1 VSLLSLLRGGRDAE
15 QRISEFDIP
24 WGRGATTTAA
34 INEIT
39 SFNLSAVW
47 ACQTLIADSIATL
60 PVDTYRKAD
69 DRREPTDPPRWVEH
83 PNPETNR
90 IDYDTQRMFSLL
102 GWGNAYSLLTR
113 RDGAVAET
121 APVVERWLLDP
132 WRVSVQRSGGE
143 LEYRV
148 DGVRVPTSQI
158 QHVRG
163 YTRPGCYEGM
173 SLIEHARLSFGLST
187 NAETFGSQFFNNGVA
202 ASGVLEMEQMP
213 AETEDA
219 ILDKIRDQVA
229 SRYAGAGNAG
239 RPMILLG
246 GTKWKQITINPQDAQ
261 FLETRKFQIEEIC
274 RWFRVPP
281 HKVQQI
287 TDNASQGGGKGLETQ
302 NGEFAQDGLLPW
314 VVRLEAADSALLP
327 GKQFMRYN
335 LNAYVRADIK
345 TRHEVYQIRRNIGM
359 ANADELRAL
368 EDEQPIG
375 GLAGESYWRPLNMGD
390 AAVPAA
396 ADEPD
401 DEVTQEF
408 DDGSV

>member
-1 VSLLSLLRGGRDAE
+1 
-15 QRISEFDIP
+15 
-24 WGRGATTTAA
+24 
-34 INEIT
+34 
-39 SFNLSAVW
+39 
-47 ACQTLIADSIATL
+47 
-60 PVDTYRKAD
+60 
-69 DRREPTDPPRWVEH
+69 
-83 PNPETNR
+83 
-90 IDYDTQRMFSLL
+90 
-102 GWGNAYSLLTR
+102 
-113 RDGAVAET
+113 
-121 APVVERWLLDP
+121 
-132 WRVSVQRSGGE
+132 
-143 LEYRV
+143 
-148 DGVRVPTSQI
+148 
-158 QHVRG
+158 
-163 YTRPGCYEGM
+163 
-173 SLIEHARLSFGLST
+173 
-187 NAETFGSQFFNNGVA
+187 
-202 ASGVLEMEQMP
+202 
-213 AETEDA
+213 
-219 ILDKIRDQVA
+219 
-229 SRYAGAGNAG
+229 
-239 RPMILLG
+239 MILLG